1 MKQALHIKNL
11 TKKYKDFTLDHIS
24 LDLPYGMIL
33 GLIGENGSGKSTL
46 INSILNI
53 VKADY
58 DEVHILG
65 QDLKSQEKEI
75 KKEIAVIF
83 NDSHYGENLT
93 PLFIGKMLSGIYT
106 DWDQKKFTDYLK
118 QFHLPEKKRLKTF
131 STGMKVKLE
140 FAAALS
146 HNPKLLILDE
156 ATNGL
161 DPVFREDFFM
171 LITAFVFPLLGCSS
185 IESSLEQDEKVNFDK
200 IQLTF
205 PITKTEIVLSKYI
218 LGICFLTICN
228 VFSLIFVF
236 SFTSSHN
243 KITLQEGLSA
253 WGFGVLFS
261 LVFFAVVNFA
271 FFLLGRKLGLIVYI
285 FIAMLFGGIYGA
297 VSSLKGME
305 FLMAGDKTMIFIIGI
320 PIGILFVVISFFL
333 SLACYKKRY
342 S

>member
-1 MKQALHIKNL
+1 MKGIILKDLYENFRIFKNGVSYL
-11 TKKYKDFTLDHIS
+11 
-24 LDLPYGMIL
+24 
-33 GLIGENGSGKSTL
+33 
-46 INSILNI
+46 
-53 VKADY
+53 A
-58 DEVHILG
+58 
-65 QDLKSQEKEI
+65 
-75 KKEIAVIF
+75 AV
-83 NDSHYGENLT
+83 
-93 PLFIGKMLSGIYT
+93 LFL
-106 DWDQKKFTDYLK
+106 F
-118 QFHLPEKKRLKTF
+118 
-131 STGMKVKLE
+131 
-140 FAAALS
+140 
-146 HNPKLLILDE
+146 LLIE
-156 ATNGL
+156 AMQTGDL
-161 DPVFREDFFM
+161 FSLKYFFM

-285 FIAMLFGGIYGA
+285 FIAKLLGGIYGA
-297 VSSLKGME
+297 VYYLKGME

>member
-1 MKQALHIKNL
+1 MKGIILKDLYENFRIFKNGVSYL
-11 TKKYKDFTLDHIS
+11 
-24 LDLPYGMIL
+24 
-33 GLIGENGSGKSTL
+33 
-46 INSILNI
+46 
-53 VKADY
+53 V
-58 DEVHILG
+58 
-65 QDLKSQEKEI
+65 
-75 KKEIAVIF
+75 AV
-83 NDSHYGENLT
+83 
-93 PLFIGKMLSGIYT
+93 LFL
-106 DWDQKKFTDYLK
+106 F
-118 QFHLPEKKRLKTF
+118 
-131 STGMKVKLE
+131 
-140 FAAALS
+140 
-146 HNPKLLILDE
+146 LLIE
-156 ATNGL
+156 AMQTGDL
-161 DPVFREDFFM
+161 FSLKYFFM

-253 WGFGVLFS
+253 WGFG
-261 LVFFAVVNFA
+261 
-271 FFLLGRKLGLIVYI
+271 RKLGLIVYI

>member
-1 MKQALHIKNL
+1 MKGIILKDLYENFRIFKNGVSYL
-11 TKKYKDFTLDHIS
+11 
-24 LDLPYGMIL
+24 
-33 GLIGENGSGKSTL
+33 
-46 INSILNI
+46 
-53 VKADY
+53 A
-58 DEVHILG
+58 
-65 QDLKSQEKEI
+65 
-75 KKEIAVIF
+75 AV
-83 NDSHYGENLT
+83 
-93 PLFIGKMLSGIYT
+93 LFL
-106 DWDQKKFTDYLK
+106 F
-118 QFHLPEKKRLKTF
+118 
-131 STGMKVKLE
+131 
-140 FAAALS
+140 
-146 HNPKLLILDE
+146 LLIE
-156 ATNGL
+156 AMQTGDL
-161 DPVFREDFFM
+161 FSLKYCFM

-236 SFTSSHN
+236 
-243 KITLQEGLSA
+243 TLQEGLSA

-261 LVFFAVVNFA
+261 LVFFAGVNFA
-271 FFLLGRKLGLIVYI
+271 FFLLGRKSGLIVYI

>member
-1 MKQALHIKNL
+1 MKGIILKDLYENFRIFKNGVSYL
-11 TKKYKDFTLDHIS
+11 
-24 LDLPYGMIL
+24 
-33 GLIGENGSGKSTL
+33 
-46 INSILNI
+46 
-53 VKADY
+53 A
-58 DEVHILG
+58 
-65 QDLKSQEKEI
+65 
-75 KKEIAVIF
+75 AV
-83 NDSHYGENLT
+83 
-93 PLFIGKMLSGIYT
+93 LFL
-106 DWDQKKFTDYLK
+106 F
-118 QFHLPEKKRLKTF
+118 
-131 STGMKVKLE
+131 
-140 FAAALS
+140 
-146 HNPKLLILDE
+146 LLIE
-156 ATNGL
+156 AMQTGDL
-161 DPVFREDFFM
+161 FSLKYFFM
-171 LITAFVFPLLGCSS
+171 LITAF